1 MFSYFTISPLIIFL
15 STSILLTILYKSK
28 IRYTNFILDNLS
40 VISWSFFYFLWQI
53 STTEKNALLF
63 CQLLTISSVFMPY
76 FFTKFILTYL
86 NKNNSFGSLKIF
98 NNISATIFVI
108 LSFTPLMISGI
119 RPIMNFKYWPI
130 AGSAYPIFLVYFIG
144 NFIFSYYLIFKESKK
159 TSTNNMNINFIVIS
173 TFIGLIGGSTNFP
186 LWFGIKIPPYGNI
199 FLSIYMIVFA
209 YAILKHEL
217 MDISL
222 VITRTLAYAISTTIF
237 ASSIFLTYILLAPY
251 QTLEIFGVLMVSA
264 LWAFFYLPFTEFLIT
279 SAKRKFVKG
288 FYEPEKIIQQLT
300 DKLEL
305 EENKEEIL
313 KTITDTLD
321 DSLEIELSKYILE
334 GELMELCC
342 GNPHIQTYSELP
354 TEIQEKLTELGFK
367 KKSIIIPLLSP
378 EKLEGI
384 ILLGTKSSGKSY
396 DKTDINLIKQLRTY
410 GMALLYK
417 LTPYEKIEAKFLE
430 TQKKLYDSDRSLA
443 RAERIASLANLIQ
456 EYNHEIKT
464 PLAVLAGIID
474 QSELPEDTKKKAF
487 AQTSR
492 IGDIVRTT
500 LKLSSS
506 KEHNSE
512 KTDINRIIANTLNL
526 LPMSG
531 LSIKSNLAEIP
542 TINGYPDDLQMLFTN
557 LFQNANESMPN
568 GGTLTIT
575 TTSNEENILII
586 IEDTGH
592 GIPEDIQT
600 KIFEPFFSTHVT
612 KGRGLGLSVVFR
624 IVREHQG
631 KIEIDSVVS
640 KGTTFQ
646 ITIPLSA

>member
-1 MFSYFTISPLIIFL
+1 
-15 STSILLTILYKSK
+15 
-28 IRYTNFILDNLS
+28 
-40 VISWSFFYFLWQI
+40 
-53 STTEKNALLF
+53 
-63 CQLLTISSVFMPY
+63 
-76 FFTKFILTYL
+76 
-86 NKNNSFGSLKIF
+86 
-98 NNISATIFVI
+98 
-108 LSFTPLMISGI
+108 
-119 RPIMNFKYWPI
+119 
-130 AGSAYPIFLVYFIG
+130 
-144 NFIFSYYLIFKESKK
+144 
-159 TSTNNMNINFIVIS
+159 
-173 TFIGLIGGSTNFP
+173 
-186 LWFGIKIPPYGNI
+186 
-199 FLSIYMIVFA
+199 
-209 YAILKHEL
+209 
-217 MDISL
+217 
-222 VITRTLAYAISTTIF
+222 
-237 ASSIFLTYILLAPY
+237 
-251 QTLEIFGVLMVSA
+251 MVSA